1 MLRAVSREHVLAIL
15 LGLAACGEDAVA
27 RSSDPPRAETSST
40 SAEVRSVAR
49 PTPAPQPTPAPL
61 ADASSLAKPKT
72 IAFVGDVAL
81 SMHVAVFM
89 QAEPGSPDAQEP
101 GYPFAAVAE
110 RLRSYDLTVGNLE
123 CVVANRGSPTIP
135 LPLVAPLH
143 APQVLLDAGF
153 DVVSIGNNHAEDL
166 GKAGYDDMRKR
177 LTAAGLPFVGGY
189 LTDPTVDPMVVRDV
203 GGVKVAI
210 IGYFNRDTADTYAD
224 LKRANELADVVIV
237 FIHWGIDFSPDP
249 TRFQRQWGRAMIE
262 HGADAVVGAHSHV
275 VQPEE
280 IHEGKLIAHSL
291 GNFVFSG
298 MIRRGSRDG
307 AILELDVDRSG
318 VVAHRFQPV
327 RLDERGAPSLVGSP
341 TPTAPL
347 TPNEPRPLTPM
358 GKPIHFETER

>member
-1 MLRAVSREHVLAIL
+1 MVS
-15 LGLAACGEDAVA
+15 DARPGA
-27 RSSDPPRAETSST
+27 TTST
-40 SAEVRSVAR
+40 SAEAR
-49 PTPAPQPTPAPL
+49 AAATPILPTPPTTSPEATASTAASAVPAAAPGT
-61 ADASSLAKPKT
+61 KT
-72 IAFVGDVAL
+72 LAFVGDVAL
-81 SMHVAVFM
+81 SMHVAAYM
-89 QAEPGSPDAQEP
+89 KAEPGSRDAQEP
-101 GYPFAAVAE
+101 GYPFATIAE

-166 GKAGYDDMRKR
+166 GKPGYDDMRKR
-177 LTAAGLPFVGGY
+177 LAAAGLPFVGGY
-189 LTDPTVDPMVVRDV
+189 LTDPRVDPMVVKDV

-210 IGYFNRDTADTYAD
+210 LGYFNRDTADTYAD
-224 LKRANELADVVIV
+224 LKRANDVADVVIV
-237 FIHWGIDFSPDP
+237 FIHWGIDFSPHP

-262 HGADAVVGAHSHV
+262 HGADAVVGAHSHI

-280 IHEGKLIAHSL
+280 LHQGKLIAHSL

-298 MIRRGSRDG
+298 MIKRGSRDG

-327 RLDERGAPSLVGSP
+327 RLDERGAPSLRG
-341 TPTAPL
+341 TPTTSAPL
-347 TPNEPRPLTPM
+347 TPDEPRPLTPM
-358 GKPIHFETER
+358 GKPIDFTTVRH

>member
-1 MLRAVSREHVLAIL
+1 MKPP
-15 LGLAACGEDAVA
+15 AAKDT
-27 RSSDPPRAETSST
+27 RT
-40 SAEVRSVAR
+40 
-49 PTPAPQPTPAPL
+49 L
-61 ADASSLAKPKT
+61 
-72 IAFVGDVAL
+72 AFVGDIAL
-81 SMHVAVFM
+81 SMHVAAYM
-89 QAEPGSPDAQEP
+89 KAEPGSPDAQEP
-101 GYPFAAVAE
+101 GYPFAAIAE

-177 LTAAGLPFVGGY
+177 LAAAGLPFVGGY

-210 IGYFNRDTADTYAD
+210 LGYFNRDTADTVAD

-237 FIHWGIDFSPDP
+237 FIHWGIDFSPHP

-262 HGADAVVGAHSHV
+262 HGADAVVGAHSHI

-280 IHEGKLIAHSL
+280 LHQGKLIAHSL

-298 MIRRGSRDG
+298 MIKRGSRDG

-318 VVAHRFQPV
+318 VVGHRFQPV
-327 RLDERGAPSLVGSP
+327 RLDERGAPSLRGEPSK
-341 TPTAPL
+341 TAPL
-347 TPNEPRPLTPM
+347 TPNEPRPLTAL
-358 GKPIHFETER
+358 GKPIDFDAVRR